1 VGFLV
6 TVGFVV
12 GFFVT
17 VGFAV
22 GFFVTV
28 GFAVGFFVGTVEL
41 VAALEGNT
49 AAGVI
54 SENIRNARRRRL
66 ITVPLKFSD

>member
-1 VGFLV
+1 VGFL
-6 TVGFVV
+6 
-12 GFFVT
+12 VT

-28 GFAVGFFVGTVEL
+28 GLAVGFFVGAGEF
-41 VAALEGNT
+41 VAALEDNT

-54 SENIRNARRRRL
+54 SENIRTARRRRL
-66 ITVPLKFSD
+66 ITVPLEFSD